1 MDKILIRYSL
11 KISIY
16 KDLLGKLL
24 NYDWEARVL
33 FPKQIFL
40 IFGGS
45 YSR

>member
-1 MDKILIRYSL
+1 MDKILIIQFENF
-11 KISIY
+11 KIY

-24 NYDWEARVL
+24 NHDWELWVL

-45 YSR
+45 YSH